1 MLKNNKT
8 EFSVNDYRLKNG
20 IVYGIAFFCMLLSL
34 RIYSSERIH
43 AYIIKNITTSNIIP
57 YMCLVLIFIATVI
70 VCNMILLKL
79 SIVQKINRA
88 NPIVSKIIAF
98 GIVLINVAMLLYVYK
113 TELKTYDSPEGLR
126 LQYHVNDTITIILM
140 VGVFFAVVYFIEAL
154 KEAFYSKKE
163 SRIVFYIFVI
173 VIAFVYGYTL
183 YTPNCLSTYANLH
196 HGDAYFNSV
205 YRAMMGVPR
214 SYLNTGIYG
223 CYAIILAPIVNL
235 LGGTLSSFF
244 IVIGCLGGIS
254 IICMAYAIDTLT
266 KNPIIKVIG
275 TVALTTTVM
284 ATQWSIY
291 PQLYP
296 HRVVFPAILIAYMA
310 FVYRHKRGGIGW
322 TIGGYIVCTVA
333 IIWNTEIGMACLVA
347 WMAYELYDAFVK
359 YNVIQ
364 ISLYKNIVIHILA
377 GIGSFFGAILIVNV
391 VNLLMGGGLVSIQ
404 DFLFPLLTPSYME
417 DVLIIALP
425 KTFTAW
431 LLVVGLF
438 LFLLAHCIMKTKISP
453 KRLPSTT
460 KDKVFCGIAVL
471 GLGQITYFVNRAT
484 YGNLGIGHYI
494 SILIVCIIADWSLQK
509 YVLNEENNTHLLNNI
524 YRGLAYITTTVL
536 ILITLAGA
544 SNYFGVEIYK
554 TLIDTNYRNTDM
566 VESFTKEF
574 EESIPKDTK
583 AIGNGVVELYSYLHW
598 DPYYYIIDFSDIGVL
613 PDAAYYMN
621 NELAKLDEPVLI
633 NADSLAKLD
642 AFSEN
647 GNKEFYEKNVL
658 VKTFPIYNL
667 EFRYYVPVKAN

>member
-1 MLKNNKT
+1 MLEKKKVEFSINDYILKNA
-8 EFSVNDYRLKNG
+8 
-20 IVYGIAFFCMLLSL
+20 IVYGIAFFCMLVSL
-34 RIYSSERIH
+34 RIYVSETIYT
-43 AYIIKNITTSNIIP
+43 YITKNITSSNIIP
-57 YMCLVLIFIATVI
+57 YLCMVLIFIVTVVI
-70 VCNMILLKL
+70 CNIILLKL
-79 SIVQKINRA
+79 NIVQKINRA
-88 NPIVSKIIAF
+88 NHIVSKIIAL
-98 GIVLINVAMLLYVYK
+98 GIVSINVAMLLYVYK
-113 TELKTYDSPEGLR
+113 NELKTFDSPEGLR
-126 LQYHVNDTITIILM
+126 LQYHVNDTITVILM
-140 VGVFFAVVYFIEAL
+140 MVIFFAVIYFVESIKNAVYSN
-154 KEAFYSKKE
+154 KEN
-163 SRIVFYIFVI
+163 RVVFYMFVI
-173 VIAFVYGYTL
+173 MIAIVYGYTL

-205 YRAMMGVPR
+205 FRAMMGVPR

-223 CYAIILAPIVNL
+223 CYGILLAPIVNL

-244 IVIGCLGGIS
+244 IVIGCLGGLS
-254 IICMAYAIDTLT
+254 ILCMAYAIDTLT
-266 KNPIIKVIG
+266 KNPFIKIIG
-275 TVALTTTVM
+275 TCALTTTVM

-310 FVYRHKRGGIGW
+310 FVYRHKRSGAGW
-322 TIGGYIVCTVA
+322 TIGGYVVCTLA

-359 YNVIQ
+359 YNFIQ
-364 ISLYKNIVIHILA
+364 ISLYKKIMIHILA

-404 DFLFPLLTPSYME
+404 EFLFPLLTTSYME

-438 LFLLAHCIMKTKISP
+438 LFLFAHCIMKTKLSP
-453 KRLPSTT
+453 KRLSSTT
-460 KDKVFCGIAVL
+460 RDKLFCGIAVL

-509 YVLNEENNTHLLNNI
+509 YVLYGENNTHLLNNI
-524 YRGLAYITTTVL
+524 YRGVTYITTTVL
-536 ILITLAGA
+536 ILITLAGV

-554 TLIDTNYRNTDM
+554 NLVDTNYRKTDM
-566 VESFTKEF
+566 VESFANEF

-613 PDAAYYMN
+613 PDAAHYMN
-621 NELAKLDEPVLI
+621 NELANMNEPVLI

-642 AFSEN
+642 SFSED
-647 GNKEFYEKNVL
+647 GNKVFYEKNVL
-658 VKTFPIYNL
+658 VKTFSMYNL
-667 EFRYYVPVKAN
+667 EFRYYEPIEAN